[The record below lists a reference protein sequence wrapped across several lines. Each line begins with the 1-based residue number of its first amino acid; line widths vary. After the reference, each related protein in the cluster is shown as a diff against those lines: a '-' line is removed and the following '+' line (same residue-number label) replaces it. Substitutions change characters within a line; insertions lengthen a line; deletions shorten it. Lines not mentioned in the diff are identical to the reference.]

1 MKGLLFTYLL
11 TYGGALASLFY
22 PYMGLLIYVCFA
34 IVRPESMWYWSV
46 EPGNYSRVVAIAL
59 LVGWALGGF
68 GSWQVG
74 RARGMIL
81 ALVGFWVWGVLGTPL
96 ARNSDA
102 ALVFVESTFK
112 IILPFLAGVTLI
124 NSVDRLK
131 QLAWVIVISQGYVAF
146 ELNMSYLGGYNRA
159 AEIGFG
165 GMDNNGLAIGMVT
178 TVGMAFFLGLGSPS
192 WWGKVFGFGSA
203 LLMAHVVLFSFSR
216 GGMVALIITG
226 AVGFLLTPRQPRH
239 YAALALAV
247 LLALR
252 LAGPEVRDRFLTVF
266 LEEKE
271 RDVSAQ
277 SRLDLWRDQADV
289 LLNNPAFG
297 CGPYNWRLIA
307 QEYGWPEGKDGHSL
321 WLQVGA
327 EMGFPGLAL
336 LASFYGLCLLRLW
349 PLTHAGSDIPDPWL
363 REAARMVFAAL
374 IGFAVSAQFVSVVGL
389 EVPYYVALVGAGA
402 LKLAAVPETRYAA
415 VRRPAALAVAT

>member
-11 TYGGALASLFY
+11 TYGGGLVALFY
-22 PYMGLLIYVCFA
+22 PFTGLLIYVCFA
-34 IVRPESMWYWSV
+34 ILRPDSMWYWAV
-46 EPGNYSRVVAIAL
+46 DPGNYSRIVAIAL
-59 LVGWALGGF
+59 LAGWAMRGF

-74 RARGMIL
+74 RASGMLFAL
-81 ALVGFWVWGVLGTPL
+81 AGFWAWGVLGTPL
-96 ARNSDA
+96 ARSPDA

-112 IILPFLAGVTLI
+112 IILPLLAGVTLI
-124 NSVDRLK
+124 DSVARLK
-131 QLAWVIVISQGYVAF
+131 QLAWVIVLSQGYVAY
-146 ELNMSYLGGYNRA
+146 ELNVAYLGGYNRA
-159 AEIGFG
+159 AELGFG

-178 TVGMAFFLGLGSPS
+178 SVGVAFFLGMGSRG
-192 WWGKVFGFGSA
+192 WIAKALAFGSA
-203 LLMAHVVLFSFSR
+203 LLMAHVVMFSFSR
-216 GGMVALIITG
+216 GGMLALIITG
-226 AVGFLLTPRQPRH
+226 VVGFMLTPRQPKH
-239 YAALALAV
+239 YAALALAI
-247 LLALR
+247 LLAVR

-266 LEEKE
+266 LDKGE

-289 LLNNPAFG
+289 LMKNPLFG

-327 EMGFPGLAL
+327 EMGFPGLLL

-349 PLTHAGSDIPDPWL
+349 PLMRPGAALPDPWL
-363 REAARMVFAAL
+363 ADAARMVFASL

-389 EVPYYVALVGAGA
+389 EAPYYVAMVGAGA
-402 LKLAAVPETRYAA
+402 LKLATA
-415 VRRPAALAVAT
+415 PAAEAEPARQPALEVAVT